1 MNRTKPI
8 RKRKKILKRII
19 IIILIIF
26 TINFIIKGINN
37 TYRILLKYAESEV
50 IKILSIVV
58 NESVNQSAINK
69 LKINNI
75 YTLTKNDKNEI
86 EMIDY
91 NTALVNEFLNE
102 ITKKMQDDL
111 INIENKKY
119 RIIVKNEKPEAIEY
133 SIPLGVIFNN
143 PLLNNMGPGIPVK
156 MNFIGSV
163 LTNIKTNVKEYG
175 INNSLIELF
184 INIEIRGKIILPII
198 SKEIVIQNDI
208 PYSYKIINGKVP
220 NYYGGLISKNSHIH

>member
-8 RKRKKILKRII
+8 IKRKKILKRII